1 MSAGASKHRISNG
14 GERATLSANCG
25 VAQSMTMQE
34 ELNELKRKVVELK
47 RKKGAIILAHN
58 YQREEIQDVA
68 DFIGD
73 SLELSR
79 VAAQSDSNFVVFCGV
94 RFMAETAKILSPNKL
109 VVHPVPESRCPMA
122 DMITADDIRE
132 LRREYPRAKFVCY
145 VNTNAD
151 VKAECDVCCT
161 SANAIQ
167 VLQRIDAD
175 EIVFVPDRNLAL
187 YAQRFVKDKR
197 IIPWDGWCYVHRRIT
212 LDEVKRSKEMHQ
224 DALLVV
230 HPECDPEVIDIADEV
245 RSTGGMV
252 KLARESN
259 HRKFLIGTEEGLI
272 RRLRRDHPDKV
283 FMSAGTPRVCYNM
296 KLITLQSVYEALVNE
311 SPEVILPPEILR
323 RARDCVERMMQLV

>member
-1 MSAGASKHRISNG
+1 LLKSM
-14 GERATLSANCG
+14 ATH
-25 VAQSMTMQE
+25 E
-34 ELNELKRKVVELK
+34 ELDELKRKVIELK

-58 YQREEIQDVA
+58 YQREEVQEVA

-79 VAAQSDSNFVVFCGV
+79 IAAQSESNFIVFCGV
-94 RFMAETAKILSPNKL
+94 RFMAETAKILSPQKL
-109 VVHPVPESRCPMA
+109 VVHPVPEARCPMA
-122 DMITADDIRE
+122 DMITADDITE
-132 LRREYPRAKFVCY
+132 LRKEYPRAKFVCY

-167 VLQRIDAD
+167 VLQRVDAD

-197 IIPWDGWCYVHRRIT
+197 IIPWDGWCYVHRRIGFE
-212 LDEVKRSKEMHQ
+212 EVKRSKEMHR

-245 RSTGGMV
+245 KSTGGMV

-259 HRKFLIGTEEGLI
+259 HRKFLIGTEEGLV
-272 RRLRRDHPDKV
+272 RRLRRENPGKI
-283 FMSAGTPRVCYNM
+283 FMSAGAPRVCYNM
-296 KLITLQSVYEALVNE
+296 KLITLDSVYDALVNE
-311 SPEVILPPEILR
+311 SPEVELPDDILM
-323 RARDCVERMMQLV
+323 RARGCVERMIQLV

>member
-1 MSAGASKHRISNG
+1 MSYDNEI
-14 GERATLSANCG
+14 
-25 VAQSMTMQE
+25 E
-34 ELNELKRKVVELK
+34 ELKQKVIELK

-58 YQREEIQDVA
+58 YQREEVQEVA

-79 VAAQSDSNFVVFCGV
+79 KAAQAESDFIVFCGV
-94 RFMAETAKILSPNKL
+94 HFMAETAKILSPQKL
-109 VVHPVPESRCPMA
+109 VVHPVPMARCPMA
-122 DMITADDIRE
+122 DMITADDIRD
-132 LRREYPRAKFVCY
+132 LRREHKKAVFVCY

-161 SANAIQ
+161 SANAVE
-167 VLQRIDAD
+167 VLQRLDAD

-197 IIPWDGWCYVHRRIT
+197 IIPWDGWCYVHRRIK
-212 LDEVKRSKEMHQ
+212 LEEVMRSKETHP

-252 KLARESN
+252 KLANESN
-259 HRKFLIGTEEGLI
+259 HCKFLIGTEEGLI
-272 RRLRRDHPDKV
+272 RRLRREHPQKV
-283 FMSAGTPRVCYNM
+283 FISAGAPKVCYNM
-296 KLITLQSVYEALVNE
+296 KLITLRDVYRALLDEA
-311 SPEVILPPEILR
+311 PEVKLEEEVLE
-323 RARDCVERMMQLV
+323 RASACVKRMFELFER